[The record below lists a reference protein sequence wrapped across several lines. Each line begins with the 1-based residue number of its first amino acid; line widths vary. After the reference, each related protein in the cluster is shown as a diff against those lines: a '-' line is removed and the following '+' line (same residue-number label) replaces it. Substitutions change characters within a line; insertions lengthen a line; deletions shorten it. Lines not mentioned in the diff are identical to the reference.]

1 MGLNIA
7 TFSNVTGGNALFK
20 ALTHPKAADEARTLI
35 AALRAA
41 GPVAIYDPLGH
52 AEAFANLHSLK
63 DVDVTAVFV
72 QRVEDAGRELFGRTI
87 RVVTGLAQCQA
98 KALFVA
104 AFDAQRLVQQIQHLI
119 PEGAKLVTLDSMRLP
134 DKMLTN
140 TRRYLDPLNFAT
152 NFALFR
158 DQAGHHTRLTTSNYW
173 HGYGAKETGVWLCL
187 FDHDGRVLAQWSQDL
202 PAGAGS
208 IVIDSAEVRKR
219 FGLAEF
225 AGSLFMHVTHIAGH
239 DVVKYALDTY
249 GDDPKV
255 LSCTHDANSW
265 PSEFYGGL
273 PAPQADEKVV
283 MWIENSL
290 PIPIPAGSVG
300 LRKMG
305 VESATRY
312 LQKEIPAFGTYGL
325 DVAELLPELRWPE
338 QLEVCAGKYFVRPR
352 YEVFKQHGRSRIAH
366 ANVER
371 SDLGYDPNYP
381 KVAAFLGKGY
391 ILPAPILPTRQYR
404 TEVLPTPMATCQK
417 ELALAA
423 VMYDAT
429 GTEVARHAFGRMPR
443 NEMSLLDVNAFLAR
457 AKKSLPGGYGHVE
470 LAYDL
475 AAGDQLDG
483 WLHGLFRYQSLDN
496 GHIAETSFGAHV
508 FNIPVVYK
516 GEPQSYTGHPPGLS
530 TRLFLRLGDA
540 PWDSMC
546 QLIYPAS
553 GPWHPHSATDLILCN
568 KEGVEIAKVSVAIP
582 CSGSLLWRYSG
593 MFDARTRQ
601 TAGNGA
607 YVMIRDLTCR
617 LFGYHGLIN
626 QEGAFSLDHM
636 FGF

>member
-1 MGLNIA
+1 MSLNIA

-20 ALTHPKAADEARTLI
+20 ALTHPKTADDARGLI

-41 GPVAIYDPLGH
+41 GPVAVYDPLGH
-52 AEAFANLHSLK
+52 AEAFANIYSLNGADIK
-63 DVDVTAVFV
+63 AVFV
-72 QRVEDAGRELFGRTI
+72 QRVEDVGRTLFGQTTQA
-87 RVVTGLAQCQA
+87 VTALPQCKI

-104 AFDAQRLVQQIQHLI
+104 AFDAQRLLQQIQHLI
-119 PEGAKLVTLDSMRLP
+119 PAGTKVMTLDSMRLP

-158 DQAGHHTRLTTSNYW
+158 DRAGHHTRVVSCNYW
-173 HGYGAKETGVWLCL
+173 HGYGAKESALWLCL
-187 FDHDGRVLAQWSQDL
+187 FDGEGRVLARWSQDL
-202 PAGAGS
+202 PAGAAS
-208 IVIDSAEVRKR
+208 IVIDSAELRRR

-225 AGSLFMHVTHIAGH
+225 EGSLFMHVTHVAGH

-249 GDDPKV
+249 GDDPRE

-265 PSEFYGGL
+265 PAEFYGGV
-273 PAPQADEKVV
+273 PAPQDDERVV
-283 MWIENSL
+283 LWIENSL
-290 PIPIPAGSVG
+290 PIAIPAGNVG

-305 VESATRY
+305 VEADTRY
-312 LQKEIPAFGTYGL
+312 LQKEIPPFGSYAL

-338 QLEVCAGKYFVRPR
+338 QFEVCAGKYFVRPR
-352 YEVFKQHGRSRIAH
+352 YEVFKHQGRSRIAH

-371 SDLGYDPNYP
+371 SDLKYDPNYA
-381 KVAAFLGKGY
+381 KVAALLGKGY
-391 ILPAPILPTRQYR
+391 ILPAPILPTQQFS
-404 TEVLPTPMATCQK
+404 TQVLPTPMATCQK
-417 ELALAA
+417 ELPLAA
-423 VMYDAT
+423 VMYDAS
-429 GTEVARHAFGRMPR
+429 GAEAARHAFGRMPR
-443 NEMSLLDVNAFLAR
+443 NEMSLLDVNAFLAK
-457 AKKSLPGGYGHVE
+457 AKKSLPSGYGHVE
-470 LAYDL
+470 LVYDL
-475 AAGDQLDG
+475 QAGDQLDG
-483 WLHGLFRYQSLDN
+483 WLHGLFRYQALDS

-516 GEPQSYTGHPPGLS
+516 DEPQSYTGFPPGLS

-553 GPWHPHSATDLILCN
+553 GPWHPHSTTDLILCN
-568 KEGVEIAKVSVAIP
+568 KDGAEIAKHSVAIP
-582 CSGSLLWRYSG
+582 CSGSLLWRYSE
-593 MFDARTRQ
+593 MFDAKTRQ
-601 TAGNGA
+601 AAGNGA
-607 YVMIRDLTCR
+607 YVMIRDATCR

-626 QEGAFSLDHM
+626 QEGAFSFDHM

>member
-1 MGLNIA
+1 MGLDIA

-63 DVDVTAVFV
+63 DVDITAVFV
-72 QRVEDAGRELFGRTI
+72 QRVEDVGRALFGRSAQA
-87 RVVTGLAQCQA
+87 VTELPRGRDE
-98 KALFVA
+98 ALFVV
-104 AFDAQRLVQQIQHLI
+104 AFDAARQVQQVRHLI
-119 PEGAKLVTLDSMRLP
+119 PEGTKLMTLDSMRLP

-158 DQAGHHTRLTTSNYW
+158 DKAGHHTRLTTSNYW
-173 HGYGAKETGVWLCL
+173 HGYGAKETAMWLCL
-187 FDHDGRVLAQWSQDL
+187 FDHEGRVLAQWSLDM
-202 PAGAGS
+202 PASVGS
-208 IVIDSAEVRKR
+208 IVIDSAELRKR

-225 AGSLFMHVTHIAGH
+225 EGTLFMHITGVAGH
-239 DVVKYALDTY
+239 DIVKYALDTY
-249 GDDPKV
+249 GDDPTV

-290 PIPIPAGSVG
+290 PIPIPAGSIG

-305 VESATRY
+305 VDGDTRY
-312 LQKEIPAFGTYGL
+312 LQKEIPAFGTHAL
-325 DVAELLPELRWPE
+325 DVAELQPGLRWPE

-352 YEVFKQHGRSRIAH
+352 YEVFRRQGRSRIAH

-371 SDLGYDPNYP
+371 SDLSYDAGYP

-391 ILPAPILPTRQYR
+391 ILPAPILPTRQFR
-404 TEVLPTPMATCQK
+404 TEVLPTPMATCQQ

-429 GTEVARHAFGRMPR
+429 GEEVARHAFGNMPR
-443 NEMSLLDVNAFLAR
+443 SEMSLLDVNAFLDKAG
-457 AKKSLPGGYGHVE
+457 KSLSSGYGHVE

-475 AAGDQLDG
+475 AAGDRLDG
-483 WLHGLFRYQSLDN
+483 WLHGLFRYQSMEN

-516 GEPQSYTGHPPGLS
+516 SEPQSYTGHPPGLS

-553 GPWHPHSATDLILCN
+553 GPWHPHSTTDLILCN
-568 KEGVEIAKVSVAIP
+568 KEGVEIARCSVAIP
-582 CSGSLLWRYSG
+582 CSGSLLWRYSE
-593 MFDARTRQ
+593 MFDAKTRQ
-601 TAGNGA
+601 TAGSGA
-607 YVMIRDLTCR
+607 YVMIRDQTCR
-617 LFGYHGLIN
+617 LFGYHGLVN
-626 QEGAFSLDHM
+626 REGAFSFDHM

>member
-1 MGLNIA
+1 MSINIS

-20 ALTHPKAADEARTLI
+20 ALTHPKTVDAARTLI

-41 GPVAIYDPLGH
+41 GTVAVYDPLGH
-52 AEAFANLHSLK
+52 AEAFANIYSLAGVNIK
-63 DVDVTAVFV
+63 AVFV
-72 QRVEDAGRELFGRTI
+72 QRVEDAGRNLFGHA
-87 RVVTGLAQCQA
+87 AQPITSLPRCQA
-98 KALFVA
+98 NALFVI
-104 AFDAQRLVQQIQHLI
+104 AFDAQRAVQQIQHLI
-119 PEGAKLVTLDSMRLP
+119 PADLKTVTLDTMRLP

-140 TRRYLDPLNFAT
+140 PRRYLDPLNFAT

-158 DQAGHHTRLTTSNYW
+158 DRDGQHTRLITSNYW
-173 HGYGAKETGVWLCL
+173 HGYGAKDTGLWLCL

-202 PAGAGS
+202 PASVAS
-208 IVIDSAEVRKR
+208 IVIDSAELRTR
-219 FGLAEF
+219 FDLDEF
-225 AGSLFMHVTHIAGH
+225 AGSLFMHVTHVAGH

-249 GDDPKV
+249 GDDPQV

-305 VESATRY
+305 ADNDTRY
-312 LQKEIPAFGTYGL
+312 LQKEISAFGTYGL
-325 DVAELLPELRWPE
+325 EVADLLPEVRWPE

-352 YEVFKQHGRSRIAH
+352 YEIFKHQGRSRIAH
-366 ANVER
+366 VNVER
-371 SDLGYDPNYP
+371 SDLSYDTQYP
-381 KVAAFLGKGY
+381 KVAALLGKGY
-391 ILPAPILPTRQYR
+391 ILPAPILPIQQFR
-404 TEVLPTPMATCQK
+404 TELLPTPMATCQQ

-423 VMYDAT
+423 VIYDAK
-429 GTEVARHAFGRMPR
+429 GAEVARHAFGRMPR
-443 NEMSLLDVNAFLAR
+443 SEMRLLDINAFLT
-457 AKKSLPGGYGHVE
+457 KTKQTLPSGYGHVE

-475 AAGDQLDG
+475 AAGDKLDG

-496 GHIAETSFGAHV
+496 GHIAETSFGAHI

-516 GEPQSYTGHPPGLS
+516 SEPQSYAGPPPGLS

-553 GPWHPHSATDLILCN
+553 GPWHPHSTTDLILCN
-568 KEGVEIAKVSVAIP
+568 KEGVEIAKFAAAIP
-582 CSGSLLWRYSG
+582 CSGSLLWRYSE
-593 MFDARTRQ
+593 MFDAKTRSA
-601 TAGNGA
+601 AGNGA
-607 YVMIRDLTCR
+607 YVMIRDVTCR

-626 QEGAFSLDHM
+626 REGAFSFDHM

>member
-1 MGLNIA
+1 MTINIA

-20 ALTHPKAADEARTLI
+20 ALTHPMAADEARTLL

-41 GPVAIYDPLGH
+41 GPVAVYDPLGY
-52 AEAFANLHSLK
+52 AEAFACIHSLK
-63 DVDVTAVFV
+63 DVKVEAVFV
-72 QRVEDAGRELFGRTI
+72 QRVEDVGRELFDRTAQA
-87 RVVTGLAQCQA
+87 VAALAQCPA
-98 KALFVA
+98 KTLFVI
-104 AFDAQRLVQQIQHLI
+104 AFDAQRLLRQILHLI
-119 PEGAKLVTLDSMRLP
+119 PEDAKVVTLDSMRLP
-134 DKMLTN
+134 DRMLTN

-158 DQAGHHTRLTTSNYW
+158 DKAGHHTRLVTSNYW
-173 HGYGAKETGVWLCL
+173 HGYGAKETVMWLCL
-187 FDHDGRVLAQWSQDL
+187 FDHEGRVMTQWSLDM
-202 PAGAGS
+202 PASIGS

-225 AGSLFMHVTHIAGH
+225 EGSLFMHVIHIAGH

-249 GDDPKV
+249 GDDPRV

-265 PSEFYGGL
+265 PSEFYAGL
-273 PAPQADEKVV
+273 PAPQDDERVV

-290 PIPIPAGSVG
+290 PIPIPAGNVG

-305 VESATRY
+305 ADKDTRY

-325 DVAELLPELRWPE
+325 DVAELQPGLRWPE

-352 YEVFKQHGRSRIAH
+352 YEVFKHQGPSRIAH

-371 SDLGYDPNYP
+371 SDLSYDPGYS
-381 KVAAFLGKGY
+381 KVADFLGKGY
-391 ILPAPILPTRQYR
+391 ILPAPILPLRQFR
-404 TEVLPTPMATCQK
+404 TEVLPTPMATCQQ

-423 VMYDAT
+423 VIYDAN
-429 GTEVARHAFGRMPR
+429 GTEVARHAFGCMPR
-443 NEMSLLDVNAFLAR
+443 NEMSLLEVNAFLTQ
-457 AKKSLPGGYGHVE
+457 AKAFLPSGCGHVE
-470 LAYDL
+470 LIYDL
-475 AAGDQLDG
+475 AAGERLDG
-483 WLHGLFRYQSLDN
+483 WLHGLFRYHDLAN

-516 GEPQSYTGHPPGLS
+516 NEPQSYAGPPPGLS

-546 QLIYPAS
+546 QLIYPTS
-553 GPWHPHSATDLILCN
+553 GSWHPHSTTELILCN
-568 KEGVEIAKVSVAIP
+568 KEGVEIAKCAVAIP
-582 CSGSLLWRYSG
+582 CSGSLLWRYSE
-593 MFDARTRQ
+593 MFDAKTRQ

-607 YVMIRDLTCR
+607 YVMVRDLTCR
-617 LFGYHGLIN
+617 LFGYHGLLS
-626 QEGAFSLDHM
+626 QEGAFSFDHM

>member
-1 MGLNIA
+1 M
-7 TFSNVTGGNALFK
+7 K
-20 ALTHPKAADEARTLI
+20 ARCW
-35 AALRAA
+35 RN
-41 GPVAIYDPLGH
+41 GPWICPP
-52 AEAFANLHSLK
+52 SL
-63 DVDVTAVFV
+63 
-72 QRVEDAGRELFGRTI
+72 
-87 RVVTGLAQCQA
+87 
-98 KALFVA
+98 
-104 AFDAQRLVQQIQHLI
+104 
-119 PEGAKLVTLDSMRLP
+119 
-134 DKMLTN
+134 
-140 TRRYLDPLNFAT
+140 
-152 NFALFR
+152 
-158 DQAGHHTRLTTSNYW
+158 
-173 HGYGAKETGVWLCL
+173 
-187 FDHDGRVLAQWSQDL
+187 
-202 PAGAGS
+202 GS

-225 AGSLFMHVTHIAGH
+225 AGSLFMHVTRVAGH
-239 DVVKYALDTY
+239 DIVKYALDTY
-249 GDDPKV
+249 GDDPTV

-273 PAPQADEKVV
+273 PAPQDDEKVV

-305 VESATRY
+305 VDGDTRY

-352 YEVFKQHGRSRIAH
+352 YEVFKHQGRSRIAH

-371 SDLGYDPNYP
+371 SDLSYDPNYP

-391 ILPAPILPTRQYR
+391 ILPAPILPTQQFR

-423 VMYDAT
+423 VIYDAN

-443 NEMSLLDVNAFLAR
+443 NEMSLLDVNAFLAQ
-457 AKKSLPGGYGHVE
+457 AKKTLPSGYGHVE

-475 AAGDQLDG
+475 AAGDKLDG
-483 WLHGLFRYQSLDN
+483 WLHGLFRYQSTDN
-496 GHIAETSFGAHV
+496 GHIAETSFGAHI

-516 GEPQSYTGHPPGLS
+516 SEPQSYAGPPPGLS

-546 QLIYPAS
+546 QLIYPSS
-553 GPWHPHSATDLILCN
+553 GSWHPHSTTDLILCN
-568 KEGVEIAKVSVAIP
+568 KEGVEIAKSRWPSRAAVRCCGVTAR
-582 CSGSLLWRYSG
+582 CSTPRP
-593 MFDARTRQ
+593 ARPRA
-601 TAGNGA
+601 TAP
-607 YVMIRDLTCR
+607 T
-617 LFGYHGLIN
+617 
-626 QEGAFSLDHM
+626 
-636 FGF
+636 